1 MSELPGMWEE
11 ADLSGGWAD
20 TDSSRKSQALRA
32 LEEKAPEQVRRLRHV
47 TEGWGPDDTRWDSL
61 SAVFAYHAHELAEK
75 QRAAEAQW
83 RQSGYEGTR
92 PKGWLIDLIDP
103 EVSTDG

>member
-1 MSELPGMWEE
+1 MSARE
-11 ADLSGGWAD
+11 
-20 TDSSRKSQALRA
+20 
-32 LEEKAPEQVRRLRHV
+32 RLLNFIASN
-47 TEGWGPDDTRWDSL
+47 EPDDGRTMGYDEEVGLLVGDDYVRHAGKLID
-61 SAVFAYHAHELAEK
+61 ACAHELAEK

-92 PKGWLIDLIDP
+92 PKGWLIDEIDP